1 MLDANGIRLH
11 LGVMRHLVY
20 LETVYTYEGT
30 HEIHALAVGR
40 DIAGEQAFVQSL
52 PPAGCGKGVGNAQE
66 CTMTTQGPADVQ
78 TVADVQALSG
88 QELGVSPW
96 FAITQEQVD
105 TFADLTSDHQYIHV
119 DAERASQTMYG
130 GTIAHGYFTL
140 SLVTRLSRE
149 RDGVRVKLPCRMT
162 INYGLNRVR
171 FPGPV
176 PVGRRIRMRTKL
188 LDVEAINPG
197 AGPDGQPQALQLTY
211 QQTIEVED
219 QERPG
224 MVAETLTRIYF

>member
-1 MLDANGIRLH
+1 M
-11 LGVMRHLVY
+11 VSS
-20 LETVYTYEGT
+20 
-30 HEIHALAVGR
+30 
-40 DIAGEQAFVQSL
+40 IAE
-52 PPAGCGKGVGNAQE
+52 
-66 CTMTTQGPADVQ
+66 
-78 TVADVQALSG
+78 VQALVG

-96 FAITQEQVD
+96 LTVTQEQVQ

-119 DAERASQTMYG
+119 DPERARQTMYG

-149 RDGVRVKLPCRMT
+149 RDGIRINLPCRMT

-176 PVGRRIRMRTKL
+176 PVGQRIRLRTKL
-188 LDVEAINPG
+188 LDLETINPG
-197 AGPDGQPQALQLTY
+197 KGPDGQPQALQLTY
-211 QQTIEVED
+211 QQAMEVEG